1 MVTDRNKSERKVK
14 FYLLSSASIVFT
26 FLDKLKGVFMS
37 PFEILLPLAVIFI
50 MTKLLGLGS
59 QKIGLPA
66 VIGMLIAG
74 LLIGLLKYI
83 PCEPL
88 QNMFFSDPIKEELSV
103 FSKVGVVL
111 IMFSTGLGTDL
122 KQLKSSGAASVVITA
137 FGVIVPMALGT
148 LVAWAFN
155 QGGGF

>member
-1 MVTDRNKSERKVK
+1 
-14 FYLLSSASIVFT
+14 
-26 FLDKLKGVFMS
+26 MS

-50 MTKLLGLGS
+50 TTKLLGLGS

-137 FGVIVPMALGT
+137 FGVIVPKIGRAH
-148 LVAWAFN
+148 V
-155 QGGGF
+155 